1 MNKIILIPYL
11 GNNIR
16 RSTEFDN
23 IGGKFM
29 FVFSIDDHKY
39 NYIHFIGIGGVSMS
53 GLAEILIKEGYKVS
67 GSDMN
72 DSLVIERLRNLGA
85 EIYIGHSR
93 ENIKDVDLIIYTDA
107 ISQDNEEL
115 IEAKNRGIETVDRA
129 TFLGEMM
136 KNYKNSIA
144 VSGTHGK
151 TTTTSM
157 IATILHNSSLNPT
170 ILLGGHLDD
179 IGGNVKIGDRDIL
192 LTEACEYKGNIL
204 KFYPNIAVILNMEE
218 DHLDYF
224 KDINHIVDTFIQ
236 YSKNISQ
243 KGNLVINVDDENA
256 SKIIENTK
264 ANVITIGV
272 KNKADYTAENISF
285 TPDGFPRFMLRINLS
300 AIYPVNLKVMGVHN
314 IYNALA
320 SIAVADSLGVPMETI
335 IKNLENFKGTHRRLE
350 FKGYLNGIKI
360 IDDYAHHPTEIKASL
375 RALRRS
381 TKNRIW
387 CIFQPHTYTRTKMLL
402 NSFAKAFGEADKVI
416 IPDIYA
422 AREKDNGL
430 IHSTHL
436 VEALVKNGVDA
447 KYMPSF
453 ENIEKYILDNA
464 KKGDI
469 VVTMGAG
476 NVNRIGEELLKA
488 NEKEAI

>member
-1 MNKIILIPYL
+1 
-11 GNNIR
+11 
-16 RSTEFDN
+16 
-23 IGGKFM
+23 M

-39 NYIHFIGIGGVSMS
+39 KYIHFIGIGGISMS
-53 GLAEILIKEGYKVS
+53 GLAEILINEGYKVS

-72 DSLVIERLRNLGA
+72 DSLAVERLKSLGA
-85 EIYIGHSR
+85 EIYIGHSK
-93 ENIKDVDLIIYTDA
+93 ENIKDVDLVIYTDA

-115 IEAKNRGIETVDRA
+115 LEAKKRGIETIDRA
-129 TFLGEMM
+129 TFLGEIM

-157 IATILHNSSLNPT
+157 IATILDNASLNPT
-170 ILLGGHLDD
+170 ILLGGYLDE
-179 IGGNVKIGDRDIL
+179 IGGNVKIGNREIL

-204 KFYPNIAVILNMEE
+204 KFHPNTAVILNIEE

-236 YSKNISQ
+236 YSKNIDEQ
-243 KGNLVINVDDENA
+243 GNLVINVDDENA
-256 SKIIENTK
+256 CKIIENTR
-264 ANVITIGV
+264 ANVITIGIN
-272 KNKADYTAENISF
+272 NKADFTAENISF
-285 TPDGFPRFMLRINLS
+285 TTDGYPRFMLRVNLS
-300 AIYPVNLKVMGVHN
+300 AIYPVTLKVMGVHN

-320 SIAVADSLGVPMETI
+320 SIAVADSLGIPMETI
-335 IKNLENFKGTHRRLE
+335 IRNLENFKGTHRRLE
-350 FKGYLNGIKI
+350 LKGYLNGIKI

-375 RALRRS
+375 KALRRS
-381 TKNRIW
+381 TKNKIW

-402 NSFAKAFGEADKVI
+402 NSFAASFGEADKVI

-436 VEALVKNGVDA
+436 VEALIKNGVDA
-447 KYMPSF
+447 EYISSF
-453 ENIEKYILDNA
+453 ENIEKYILDHA

-476 NVNRIGEELLKA
+476 NVNTIGEQLLKS